1 MGIQLDIKNVEFP
14 GLFRNVAILH
24 GNESSPQALGP
35 LPSGIDDFDQGRP
48 LHDRRFVRS
57 LTSQK
62 RGSSTSVRWRI
73 DSQLSRN
80 FVS

>member
-62 RGSSTSVRWRI
+62 KGFFHLRQMENRQPAVAE
-73 DSQLSRN
+73 LC
-80 FVS
+80 